1 MTKRWKRSVYC
12 SECSNSRRAV
22 VISSIHHRQEQCGN
36 LILILAGQ
44 STSFYTLHT
53 VGAQLPPLYTF
64 HDAHKNKI
72 AAIENAEKGIKSI
85 SANHVCQEGGAKGA
99 LDPSSP
105 LPTNTTTLPCRDRKG
120 LPPSR
125 HNPADA
131 HVANLAISRDQ
142 CICTLSLQ
150 KACHFRKTV
159 LLQTMHRV
167 QPARIL
173 LSYVSM
179 WLLTFPKYSP
189 NDLYLLEHTLI

>member
-1 MTKRWKRSVYC
+1 MWKFDFNISRAKHQLLHIAHSRST
-12 SECSNSRRAV
+12 A
-22 VISSIHHRQEQCGN
+22 
-36 LILILAGQ
+36 
-44 STSFYTLHT
+44 
-53 VGAQLPPLYTF
+53 LYTF

-85 SANHVCQEGGAKGA
+85 SANHVCQVGGVKGA

-105 LPTNTTTLPCRDRKG
+105 LPIRAAPTLQPYPVAIERVY
-120 LPPSR
+120 PPSR

-131 HVANLAISRDQ
+131 HAANLAISRDQ
-142 CICTLSLQ
+142 CVCTLSLQ
-150 KACHFRKTV
+150 KACQFRETV

-179 WLLTFPKYSP
+179 
-189 NDLYLLEHTLI
+189 